1 MTKLETTS
9 FADEGFAPVERGH
22 FIVEGHTADNR
33 SGFLGLKVLV
43 ERDGSD
49 EVLELGKKHGLQF
62 DPAFDDAHP
71 ALALLGTIGMVN
83 FVEHLAKDLAALGYH
98 RVGA

>member
-1 MTKLETTS
+1 MTEPETTS
-9 FADEGFAPVERGH
+9 FADEGFAPVEPGQ

-43 ERDGSD
+43 ARDGSD

-62 DPAFDDAHP
+62 DPTFDDAHP

-83 FVEHLAKDLAALGYH
+83 FVEHMAKDLTALGYH
-98 RVGA
+98 RLDA